1 MKTHLLFLVISISNT
16 FFTQKQ
22 PTTNQKTAI
31 LVVGNDASTCAK
43 QQLDELAILFQSKNI
58 FVYKFY
64 YPNADWSKIKQA
76 AINCSFFVYNG
87 HGCSNCGLD
96 GEFGGIYVNEF
107 VTASMF
113 TNELHFENSPLI
125 TIQNSCGAA
134 GASASDVK
142 SITYTEAKNRVSDS
156 ANPYFIS
163 NAGAYFATNWMDGAH
178 TFLEEFLEGQNL
190 EEAYKKAALW
200 EEKIVNKVITSSDE
214 LNGKTICTGY
224 SIRNNK
230 NTFNT
235 AFVGETGFCLAD
247 IHK

>member
-1 MKTHLLFLVISISNT
+1 MKTHLLFFAILISNT

-22 PTTNQKTAI
+22 PAVNQKTAV
-31 LVVGNDASTCAK
+31 LVVGNNVGEYAK
-43 QQLDELAILFQSKNI
+43 QELDKLATLFRSKNV

-64 YPNADWSKIKQA
+64 YPNADWSKIKKV
-76 AINCSFFVYNG
+76 AITCSFFVYNG

-96 GEFGGIYVNEF
+96 GEFGGIYINEF

-113 TNELHFENSPLI
+113 TNELHFENNPLI
-125 TIQNSCGAA
+125 VIQNSCGAA

-142 SITYTEAKNRVSDS
+142 SISYNEAKNRVTDS

-163 NAGAYFATNWMDGAH
+163 DAGAYFATNWMDGAH
-178 TFLEEFLEGQNL
+178 TFLEEFLTGQNI
-190 EEAYKKAALW
+190 EVAYKKAALW
-200 EEKIVNKVITSSDE
+200 EEKIVNKVIISSDN

-224 SIRNNK
+224 SMRDNK
-230 NTFNT
+230 SIFNT
-235 AFVGETGFCLAD
+235 AFIGETGFCLAD